1 MAHFT
6 EQYADKFNELL
17 HVGLASVHGFLR
29 QEIIEVPGLLTA
41 ILVTYDGVR
50 DDQRE
55 IKNMTWEGFLERM
68 SKVKPDWRF
77 FDRTNIEKLG
87 ETPERTIGEWEG
99 RTIYFIRGGQH
110 HVQWTPETAR
120 KDAVSLFLSAMNM
133 HGPTIQHEVE
143 HLREIVP
150 AGHGDFRLFEDVVRL
165 IFNFLFL
172 GDLGEGRAQSRTD
185 PEDEGVEIRDLVFRN
200 QADSGFW
207 KDLKDKYSA
216 SEVVVDAKNK
226 DLLTRDDLRQ
236 LYCYLKPALGF
247 WGFIVCR
254 SEQPR
259 TIHAFSR
266 DVFNNFIQSRGLLI
280 LCDDDL
286 RRMVQMKNRGQNP
299 TTYLREKMSDF
310 VRSV

>member
-68 SKVKPDWRF
+68 SQVKPDWEF

-87 ETPERTIGEWEG
+87 ETPERTIGGWEG
-99 RTIYFIRGGQH
+99 RTIYLIRGGQH
-110 HVQWTPETAR
+110 HEQWTPETAR

-133 HGPTIQHEVE
+133 HGPTIQREVE
-143 HLREIVP
+143 HLREVVP
-150 AGHGDFRLFEDVVRL
+150 VGHGDFRLFEDVVRV

-200 QADSGFW
+200 QANSGFW

-216 SEVVVDAKNK
+216 SEVVLDAEKQRSLNARRSSSAV
-226 DLLTRDDLRQ
+226 LLLKARSGFLGLHRLPLRTTPDDPRVQPRGIQQ
-236 LYCYLKPALGF
+236 LY
-247 WGFIVCR
+247 
-254 SEQPR
+254 
-259 TIHAFSR
+259 
-266 DVFNNFIQSRGLLI
+266 
-280 LCDDDL
+280 
-286 RRMVQMKNRGQNP
+286 
-299 TTYLREKMSDF
+299 
-310 VRSV
+310 SVSWPSNTL